1 MSIIRP
7 MFKVPSQ
14 TSSSIDELLRLQ
26 TFTPHV
32 GSEFL
37 VLRGSEWVPVML
49 AEAKDHRRKPASPSA
64 AEQFSL
70 IFTAGTEKPLQQGI
84 HEFEHPDLARFELFI
99 TPVMCPHPDV
109 RWYEAVINRETP
121 L

>member
-1 MSIIRP
+1 MNSMSIAP
-7 MFKVPSQ
+7 
-14 TSSSIDELLRLQ
+14 SSIPLITDELLRLQ
-26 TFTPHV
+26 TFAPHV

-37 VLRGSEWVPVML
+37 VFRGSEWVPVTL
-49 AEAKDHRRKPASPSA
+49 GEAKDHRRKLGSTGA

-70 IFTAGTEKPLQQGI
+70 IFAAGTEKPLQQGL
-84 HEFEHPDLARFELFI
+84 HDFEHPDLARFQLFI

-121 L
+121 F

>member
-1 MSIIRP
+1 LID
-7 MFKVPSQ
+7 
-14 TSSSIDELLRLQ
+14 SSIDELLRLH

-37 VLRGSEWVPVML
+37 VLRGSEWVPVTL
-49 AEAKDHRRKPASPSA
+49 AEAQDRRRSPVSPSA

-70 IFTAGTEKPLQQGI
+70 IFSAGTEKPLQQGT

-99 TPVMCPHPDV
+99 TPVLCPRPDV